1 MSTKVTLSDSAAE
14 RISEI
19 LHDEDDGVML
29 RVGVS
34 GGGCSGFQY
43 SFDLDST
50 RNADDLVL
58 EKNGARVLIDET
70 SLEFLDGAV
79 IDYVDDLIG
88 AAFQINNPNASSSCG
103 CGMSF
108 SI

>member
-1 MSTKVTLSDSAAE
+1 MSVNVGLSDSAAK
-14 RISEI
+14 RIAEI
-19 LHDEDDGVML
+19 LSGEAQRSML
-29 RVGVS
+29 RVSVS

-43 SFDLDST
+43 HFDLDTT
-50 RNADDLVL
+50 RNDDDVVI
-58 EKNGARVLIDET
+58 EKDGATVLIDET
-70 SLEFLDGAV
+70 SIGFLEGAE

-88 AAFQINNPNASSSCG
+88 AAFQVNNPNASASCG

>member
-1 MSTKVTLSDSAAE
+1 MSENVTLSDSAAE
-14 RISEI
+14 RISKI
-19 LHDEDDGVML
+19 LGQEDEGMML

-43 SFDLDST
+43 SFDLDAR
-50 RNADDLVL
+50 RNEDDLVL

-70 SLEFLDGAV
+70 SLGFLDGAV

-88 AAFQINNPNASSSCG
+88 AAFQIKNPNASSSCG

-108 SI
+108 SL

>member
-1 MSTKVTLSDSAAE
+1 MSANVGLSDSAAKQ
-14 RISEI
+14 IAHI
-19 LHDEDDGVML
+19 LSGEAANAAL
-29 RVGVS
+29 RVSVS

-43 SFDLDST
+43 HFDLDSA
-50 RNADDLVL
+50 RNDDDLVI
-58 EKNGARVLIDET
+58 EKDGAIVLIDET
-70 SLEFLDGAV
+70 SVGFLDGAE

-88 AAFQINNPNASSSCG
+88 AAFQVKNPNASASCG

>member
-1 MSTKVTLSDSAAE
+1 MSANVTLSDSAAS

-19 LHDEDDGVML
+19 LGGEDDGVML

-43 SFDLDST
+43 SFDLDAT
-50 RNADDLVL
+50 RNTDDLVL

-70 SLEFLDGAV
+70 SLGFLDGAV

>member
-1 MSTKVTLSDSAAE
+1 MRVNVTLSDSAAE

-19 LHDEDDGVML
+19 LKGESGEMML

-43 SFDLDST
+43 SFELDST
-50 RNADDLVL
+50 RNDDDLVL

-70 SLEFLDGAV
+70 SLGFLDGAV

>member
-1 MSTKVTLSDSAAE
+1 MSENVTLSDSAAE
-14 RISEI
+14 RISQI
-19 LHDEDDGVML
+19 LGQENEGMML

-43 SFDLDST
+43 SFDLDAK
-50 RNADDLVL
+50 RNEDDLVL

-70 SLEFLDGAV
+70 SLGFLDGAV

-88 AAFQINNPNASSSCG
+88 AAFQIKNPNASSSCG

-108 SI
+108 SL

>member
-1 MSTKVTLSDSAAE
+1 MTGNVSLSDSAAK

-19 LHDEDDGVML
+19 LRSEEEGAML
-29 RVGVS
+29 RVSVS

-43 SFDLDST
+43 SFELD
-50 RNADDLVL
+50 RERGEDDLVL
-58 EKNGARVLIDET
+58 EKAGAKVLIDET
-70 SLEFLDGAV
+70 SLGFLAGAQ

>member
-1 MSTKVTLSDSAAE
+1 MSQQVGLSDQAAK
-14 RISEI
+14 RIAEI
-19 LHDEDDGVML
+19 LSGESDGAVL
-29 RVGVS
+29 RVSVS

-43 SFDLDST
+43 HFDLDT
-50 RNADDLVL
+50 ARHDDDLII
-58 EKNGARVLIDET
+58 EKDGATVLIDET
-70 SLEFLDGAV
+70 SAGFLDGAE

-88 AAFQINNPNASSSCG
+88 AAFQIKNPNASASCG